1 MVPPS
6 KTETRPASRSF
17 RTCSTE
23 VFLSAGSRRWLRCHL
38 RRRRDSQRQHPPGR
52 RLHQWPVSI
61 SPVGERPSL
70 RAPPRV
76 TQTTPGGRRVRPGSQ
91 APNMGVVSRAGCAL
105 PGLMGWEP
113 AGFLSRRLSG
123 GRALSILSCE
133 QPGAGCERCPLYP
146 CGAFFTKPDRGSA
159 QDSPGTWPKAC
170 LGVALE
176 LRMLLIF
183 LKGSKNKNKRAKK
196 SM

>member
-6 KTETRPASRSF
+6 KIETRPASRSF

-23 VFLSAGSRRWLRCHL
+23 AFPSAGSRRWLQCHL
-38 RRRRDSQRQHPPGR
+38 CRRDSQRQHPPGR
-52 RLHQWPVSI
+52 GLHQWPVSI
-61 SPVGERPSL
+61 SPIGELPSL

-76 TQTTPGGRRVRPGSQ
+76 TQTTPGGRRVCPGSQ
-91 APNMGVVSRAGCAL
+91 APNMGVVSWPGCAL

-133 QPGAGCERCPLYP
+133 QPRAGCEQCPLCP
-146 CGAFFTKPDRGSA
+146 SGALFIKPDRRSA

-170 LGVALE
+170 LCVALG

-183 LKGSKNKNKRAKK
+183 LKGYKSKNKRAKK